1 MPRYRIEVSQTQL
14 VYFVIEAES
23 EARARE
29 MFENGEIDRATCYA
43 GEADDCMFNNEE
55 ITNSELEEEA

>member
-14 VYFVIEAES
+14 VYFVVEAES
-23 EARARE
+23 EQRARE
-29 MFENGEIDRATCYA
+29 MFEGGEIDRAACYA
-43 GEADDCMFNNEE
+43 GEADDCMWNNEE